1 MSKPFEV
8 VSLQDRHPDRFGR
21 DKGGGGGDTGG
32 GNPPGGGELEG
43 RVSRLESDI
52 EYIKRD
58 VSELKGDVKTLV
70 SGMSAAQINIGKTDV
85 RLSNIESHMVTKG
98 QLAMYTLLAV
108 LSTLGVI
115 LGAGW
120 WAIQQYLIP
129 VLRGTGHA

>member
-1 MSKPFEV
+1 MGEV
-8 VSLQDRHPDRFGR
+8 VQFSW
-21 DKGGGGGDTGG
+21 TGHGNG
-32 GNPPGGGELEG
+32 GNTIGTPPPGGGDLES

-58 VSELKGDVKTLV
+58 VSDLKGDVRTLV
-70 SGMSAAQINIGKTDV
+70 SGMATVQVSVGKADV

-108 LSTLGVI
+108 LSTLSVI

>member
-1 MSKPFEV
+1 MAGDNVFPLNPKHTP
-8 VSLQDRHPDRFGR
+8 GR
-21 DKGGGGGDTGG
+21 DNSRGSSDTGG
-32 GNPPGGGELEG
+32 NGTPPGGGDLEG

-58 VSELKGDVKTLV
+58 VSDLRADARTLV
-70 SGMSAAQINIGKTDV
+70 SGMSAVQVNTGKTDV
-85 RLSNIESHMVTKG
+85 RISNIESHMVTKG

>member
-1 MSKPFEV
+1 MES
-8 VSLQDRHPDRFGR
+8 
-21 DKGGGGGDTGG
+21 
-32 GNPPGGGELEG
+32 

-52 EYIKRD
+52 EYIKYD
-58 VSELKGDVKTLV
+58 VSDIKGDVRTLV
-70 SGMSAAQINIGKTDV
+70 SGMATVQVSVGKADV

-98 QLAMYTLLAV
+98 QLATYPLLAV
-108 LSTLGVI
+108 LSTLSVI